1 MIEQPDVSLSS
12 PIKERIH
19 ATRIDSESL
28 RLDNV
33 TLMKQ
38 LWDAAEVNETVAEA
52 AIQTR
57 PTNLTEFSHLP
68 ASNHDLSHSIL
79 PLPNKTTI
87 IPSFIEPDS
96 FASSHTDSAESKHVS
111 RTKWVYLE
119 SHVDWYSSRKHE

>member
-68 ASNHDLSHSIL
+68 ASNHDLSHSL
-79 PLPNKTTI
+79 PKKTAI